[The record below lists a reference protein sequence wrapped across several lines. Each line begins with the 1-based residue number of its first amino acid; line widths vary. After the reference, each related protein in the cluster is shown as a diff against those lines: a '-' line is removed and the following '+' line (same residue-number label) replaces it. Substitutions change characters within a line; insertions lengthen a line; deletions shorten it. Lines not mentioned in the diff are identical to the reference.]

1 MSSRTF
7 LAAAVLVAAI
17 QSPALARQV
26 PQALESYKPHEIV
39 EAVISEARPLSLT
52 ADQVKRLDD
61 LHVSVRDER
70 HRWAETAGNKAHHAL
85 KMKPMVS
92 RERAYGD
99 AMAILTTN
107 QREQIERKFEVPG
120 YVPTVPSLATA
131 VPASLDALK
140 PHEIVEAFLAERE
153 TLALSAQQVLD
164 LHTLHLAVRDE
175 PHRYTRKAHG
185 GKGPEH
191 MMMEP
196 MITKRR
202 AYNDALSYLA
212 ADQQARA
219 AARFRDPA
227 YRAQV
232 KDTVKK

>member
-1 MSSRTF
+1 MSTRTF
-7 LAAAVLVAAI
+7 LAAALLAAAI
-17 QSPALARQV
+17 RSPALAQQV

-39 EAVISEARPLSLT
+39 EAVISEARPLGLA

-70 HRWAETAGNKAHHAL
+70 HRWAETPGNKAHQAL
-85 KMKPMVS
+85 KMKPMIS
-92 RERAYGD
+92 QERAYGD
-99 AMAILTTN
+99 ALAILTTT
-107 QREQIERKFEVPG
+107 QREQVEGKFAARG

-140 PHEIVEAFLAERE
+140 PHEMVETFVAERGS
-153 TLALSAQQVLD
+153 LGLSEQQVRD
-164 LHTLHLAVRDE
+164 LTALHIAIRDE
-175 PHRYTRKAHG
+175 AHRYTRKAHG

-191 MMMEP
+191 MMMKP

-202 AYNDALSYLA
+202 AYNDALSYLTP
-212 ADQQARA
+212 DQQARA

-227 YRAQV
+227 YRAPG
-232 KDTVKK
+232 KDTAKS